1 MKQQLLDIKSN
12 QWFRLDDRPDREA
25 VTNQIEELIS
35 EGYRFI
41 FSSCGTKF
49 MRLSI
54 DLFEWAA
61 LHPKEK
67 EIKIRTENGKRYSDL
82 YSNGKLIAI
91 K

>member
-1 MKQQLLDIKSN
+1 MKQKLINIQSN
-12 QWFRLDDRPDREA
+12 QWFRLDDRPDGES
-25 VTNQIEELIS
+25 VTLVIDELIN
-35 EGYRFI
+35 EGYKFI
-41 FSSCGTKF
+41 FSDCKTKF

-67 EIKIRTENGKRYSDL
+67 EIKIRTENGKKYYDL